1 MVRKKMKKNKTEKTK
16 KFKSL
21 KKAVSWRVVAS
32 VTTMIIAYLFI
43 GSIEI
48 ALGIGAIESL
58 LKIGLYYLH
67 ERLWE

>member
-1 MVRKKMKKNKTEKTK
+1 MEKNKIR
-16 KFKSL
+16 SL
-21 KKAVSWRVVAS
+21 KKAISWRVIAS
-32 VTTMIIAYLFI
+32 VTTMIIAYLFT

-48 ALGIGAIESL
+48 ALGIGAIESV

>member
-1 MVRKKMKKNKTEKTK
+1 MKKNKTEKTK